1 MTLRA
6 TTWQT
11 VGPFFKIG
19 LAWLY
24 RDNLAGADV
33 PGEHI
38 EITGRV
44 LDGDGKTVPDAVL
57 ELWQANSHGKYAHPE
72 DEQNKQL
79 DAGFSG
85 FGRIATD
92 DQGRFHFTTI
102 KPGQVPAPAK
112 SGQSERRIG
121 AASAAHQCFRLH
133 PRSSAPSRH
142 ADLFSRRARKRH
154 RFRAFASR
162 SPTPLDS
169 DSKTLR
175 SVAVKIRVGHR
186 VTGPQRNRFLR
197 HLVLLVLSVPGN
209 SSFISTFPQATTK
222 ILRRRTFL
230 LKIILTFGSP

>member
-24 RDNLAGADV
+24 REDLAGANV
-33 PGEHI
+33 GGEHI

-72 DEQNKQL
+72 DEQSEPL

-92 DQGRFHFTTI
+92 DQGRFRFTTI
-102 KPGQVPAPAK
+102 KPGQVPAPEI
-112 SGQSERRIG
+112 SGQSKS
-121 AASAAHQCFRLH
+121 AHASMQ
-133 PRSSAPSRH
+133 APHINVSICTRG
-142 ADLFSRRARKRH
+142 L
-154 RFRAFASR
+154 
-162 SPTPLDS
+162 
-169 DSKTLR
+169 
-175 SVAVKIRVGHR
+175 
-186 VTGPQRNRFLR
+186 
-197 HLVLLVLSVPGN
+197 
-209 SSFISTFPQATTK
+209 
-222 ILRRRTFL
+222 LRRLVTRIYFPDEAANATDFAL
-230 LKIILTFGSP
+230 LQVDPARRSTLIAKRSASSSSKLEWDIVMQGPNETVFFDI